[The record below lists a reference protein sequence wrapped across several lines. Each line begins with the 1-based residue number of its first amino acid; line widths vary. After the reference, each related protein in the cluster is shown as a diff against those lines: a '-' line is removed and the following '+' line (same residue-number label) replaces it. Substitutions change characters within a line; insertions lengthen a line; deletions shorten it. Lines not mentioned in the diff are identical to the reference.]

1 MRYLIVFFLSL
12 ILTGCA
18 GLSKLDEI
26 TKGLT
31 AYVLGG
37 EDNTEPPNELV
48 AYEQEI
54 EIDVLWKEQTGVGLD
69 GQDVKLVPAVAY
81 GKVITAD
88 REGLVEARDA
98 KTGEL
103 KWSVEKELPL
113 SGGPGIGLDT
123 VILGTS
129 NAEVLALNI
138 NSGEE
143 LWKVKVSS
151 EVLSIPRVEQRI
163 IVVRTT
169 DGREIALSESS
180 GEEIWTFVKSVP
192 TLSIRGSGTPVIE
205 DENVI
210 SGYANGKMIALR
222 LADGKLVW
230 ETSIAIPK
238 GRSEVER
245 LVDLDVDPIISDGV
259 IFIASYQ
266 GGVSGILALDG
277 DVLWRKEE
285 VSSFSGLSTDWQY
298 LYLSDTESDV
308 WQLDQRNGASLWRQ
322 KDLHQRR
329 LTAPVVYED
338 FVAVGDFEGFVH
350 WLAVSDGRQ
359 LGRIQI
365 TDEPIRAQPVVV
377 DNIVYVYAEDGTIA
391 ALKVSVF

>member
-1 MRYLIVFFLSL
+1 MRYLTLVILSL
-12 ILTGCA
+12 VLTGCA
-18 GLSKLDEI
+18 GLKQLDEI

-31 AYVLGG
+31 DYVLGG
-37 EDNTEPPNELV
+37 EDNTEPPKELV

-54 EIDVLWKEQTGVGLD
+54 EIDLLWKEQTGIGSD
-69 GQDVKLVPAVAY
+69 SQDVKLVPAVAY

-103 KWSVEKELPL
+103 LWSVEKELPL
-113 SGGPGIGLDT
+113 SGGPGIGSDT
-123 VILGTS
+123 IVIGTS
-129 NAEVLALNI
+129 NAEVFALNI
-138 NSGEE
+138 NSGEQ

-151 EVLSIPRVEQRI
+151 EVLSVPRIEQRI
-163 IVVRTT
+163 VIVRTT
-169 DGREIALSESS
+169 DGREIALSEST
-180 GEEIWTFVKSVP
+180 GDEIWAFVKNVP
-192 TLSIRGSGTPVIE
+192 ALSIRGSGTPVID

-210 SGYANGKMIALR
+210 SGYANGKLIALR
-222 LADGKLVW
+222 LEDGKLVW

-245 LVDLDVDPIISDGV
+245 LVDLDVDPILADGV

-266 GGVSGILALDG
+266 GGVSAVLGLDG
-277 DVLWRKEE
+277 DVLWRNED

-298 LYLSDTESDV
+298 IYLTDTESDV
-308 WQLDQRNGASLWRQ
+308 WQLDQRIGASLWRQ

-329 LTAPVVYED
+329 LTAPAAYDE
-338 FVAVGDFEGFVH
+338 FVTVGDFEGYLH

-359 LGRIQI
+359 LGRIQV
-365 TDEPIRAQPVVV
+365 TDEPIQAQPVVV

-391 ALKVSVF
+391 AYKARIF

>member
-1 MRYLIVFFLSL
+1 MRRLILLFLTL
-12 ILTGCA
+12 VLTGCA
-18 GLSKLDEI
+18 GFKQLDEV
-26 TKGLT
+26 TKELS
-31 AYVLGG
+31 AYILGG

-48 AYEQEI
+48 VYEQEI
-54 EIDVLWKEQTGVGLD
+54 KIELLWKEQTGVGSD

-88 REGLVEARDA
+88 REGLVEAREA
-98 KTGEL
+98 STGKL
-103 KWSVEKELPL
+103 LWSVEKELPL

-151 EVLSIPRVEQRI
+151 EVLSVPRIEQRVVI
-163 IVVRTT
+163 VRTT
-169 DGREIALSESS
+169 DGREIALSESD

-192 TLSIRGSGTPVIE
+192 ALSIRGSGTPVI
-205 DENVI
+205 DDGNVI
-210 SGYANGKMIALR
+210 TGYANGKMIALQ
-222 LADGKLVW
+222 LEDGKLVW

-266 GGVSGILALDG
+266 GGVSGVLAFDG
-277 DVLWRKEE
+277 DVLWRNEE
-285 VSSFSGLSTDWQY
+285 VSSFSGLSNDWKY
-298 LYLSDTESDV
+298 IYLSDSESDV
-308 WQLDQRNGASLWRQ
+308 WQLDQRMGAALWRQ

-329 LTAPVVYED
+329 LTAPAAYED

-365 TDEPIRAQPVVV
+365 TDEPIQAQPVVV
-377 DNIVYVYAEDGTIA
+377 DNIVYVYAADGTLA
-391 ALKVSVF
+391 ALKARLF